1 MTQDELSPVEIVG
14 MNQQSV
20 QLSLDNTNSNTMSDS
35 IKTSSDTICID
46 DQKRDSSNESIDKK
60 QERTVNKKKK
70 QAEKKLRQAKAEFKK
85 QEIEIIKNSLPTG
98 ASLFIT
104 FKRGQKE
111 YQCGLVYRE
120 EKITKNKQ
128 KGTSHSEYLDSKKTS
143 NTYIVMDTTNSNI
156 RKLVLVG
163 SPEYNEISK
172 NDKAIIPQPGKG
184 HWALVFKQGNEWVL
198 QKIPKVFIESELL
211 PLAKKG
217 YIPLKPD
224 DTSYGCITLQ
234 FESCGHSWKVFI
246 FGEHEARQLR
256 IKQKEQ
262 FELVNKT
269 IDDIEHDQKETQ
281 EQQEYDADWKEYSKE
296 FFKKIQN
303 NTNSSNLN
311 VSKDL
316 KRKDSISIETK
327 QPLKK
332 YKKMSLEEFQTE
344 VRDDIRQKM
353 SVKDCPNMQKEYGCC
368 VKSCKFNHP
377 SDWDWKI
384 CRKNFE
390 ASLKK
395 ETSCSSS
402 SSSTPSGKNNG
413 NPLKKE
419 ISCSSSS
426 STPSTP
432 LAKKNN
438 QTVPNAPKKSNSNGS
453 NIANYSSAKKRLFK

>member
-1 MTQDELSPVEIVG
+1 MTQDELSQVEIVG

-20 QLSLDNTNSNTMSDS
+20 NNTNQMSDS
-35 IKTSSDTICID
+35 IKTSDTICID
-46 DQKRDSSNESIDKK
+46 DQKKDSSNESVDKK

-98 ASLFIT
+98 ASIFIT
-104 FKRGQKE
+104 FKRGQKK

-120 EKITKNKQ
+120 EKITKNKE
-128 KGTSHSEYLDSKKTS
+128 KGKSHTEYLDSKKAS

-184 HWALVFKQGNEWVL
+184 HWALVFKQGNDWVL

-211 PLAKKG
+211 PLAKKE
-217 YIPLKPD
+217 YIPMKPG
-224 DTSYGCITLQ
+224 DTSYGCITLE
-234 FESCGHSWKVFI
+234 FESIGPTWKVFI
-246 FGEHEARQLR
+246 FGEHEARQIR

-269 IDDIEHDQKETQ
+269 IDDIENDQKETQ

-296 FFKKIQN
+296 FFNKIH
-303 NTNSSNLN
+303 NTNSFFNTSR
-311 VSKDL
+311 DL

-327 QPLKK
+327 ESFLLKK
-332 YKKMSLEEFQTE
+332 QKKMSLEEFQTE
-344 VRDDIRQKM
+344 VRDDLRQKM

-377 SDWDWKI
+377 SDWNWKI

-402 SSSTPSGKNNG
+402 NSSTPSGKNNG
-413 NPLKKE
+413 NALKKE
-419 ISCSSSS
+419 NLCSSSS

-432 LAKKNN
+432 PAKKNN
-438 QTVPNAPKKSNSNGS
+438 QTVPNAPKKPNSARSYN
-453 NIANYSSAKKRLFK
+453 ANYSSAKKRLF